1 MSDFIEDIYDG
12 KAILYSCGFHQI
24 EDIEIKPIFS
34 EGYTK
39 FLGRTKREGTTFY
52 LILNHPYAN
61 MSSHDEI
68 MNTIVH
74 ELLHMLPNCLNHGV
88 VWKSYASVVFRKT
101 GIDIQRLASREM
113 TMAYTKARGT
123 VKNTHTYQVE
133 CTQCHRRLGKKYKR
147 KVDVIAS
154 IINDPYQQRYVCP
167 YCKTKKLIVKTDC

>member
-1 MSDFIEDIYDG
+1 MSDFIEDIREG
-12 KAILYSCGFHQI
+12 KAILCSCGLRKI

-61 MSSHDEI
+61 MSSHDGI

-101 GIDIQRLASREM
+101 GIDIQRLASKEK
-113 TMAYTKARGT
+113 TKNYIEARNAI
-123 VKNTHTYQVE
+123 KNTHTYQVE
-133 CTQCHRRLGKKYKR
+133 CTQCHRRLGR
-147 KVDVIAS
+147 KFYRRSGVIGC
-154 IINDPYQQRYVCP
+154 ITNNPYQQNYCCP
-167 YCKTKKLIVKTDC
+167 YCKTTKLIVKTDC